1 MNDTDRLGA
10 RRRYVDALIANY
22 LRLPGTPLRASR
34 SDRRLAA
41 VLHDRGV
48 LLRTVYA
55 AFVLA
60 GSRRCLRSPTQNRLD
75 SIRTLYYFLG
85 AIDDVLHTDP
95 PLDPGYINYLAE
107 KIRPLVDEKDALLRP
122 KAEPAG
128 PSISTRGQ
136 KTAFPHVR

>member
-10 RRRYVDALIANY
+10 RRRYVDAVIANY

-41 VLHDRGV
+41 ALHDRGV

-60 GSRRCLRSPTQNRLD
+60 ASRRCLRSPAQHRLD

-85 AIDDVLHTDP
+85 AIEEVLDADP
-95 PLDPGYINYLAE
+95 PLDPTYVACLAE
-107 KIRPLVDEKDALLRP
+107 RLRPLVEEKEILLR
-122 KAEPAG
+122 
-128 PSISTRGQ
+128 TRSGHAHH
-136 KTAFPHVR
+136 AFALDPRS